1 MLNVEDN
8 YASKIVPGI
17 GPLESRVVIV
27 GEAPGKEEE
36 VQGRPFVG
44 SSGRLF
50 NDILA
55 SVGIARNECYITNV
69 VKTRP
74 SGNNFE
80 EFYYDHRRTKPT
92 KELELAWV
100 KLREEVKEKNPNII
114 IALGGEALRALTGK
128 RSIDAYRGT
137 LLPGINCPKV
147 LPTYHPAYVLRQYHH
162 RAIVEMDLRKAIRH
176 SKSPKLEV
184 PAKNFITDP
193 SFITVMDTLQ
203 FIKANKKTIA
213 FDIETIGSHVRC
225 LGFAW
230 SKELAICIPF
240 ASAKS
245 RSKPGSSIISLGSSN
260 FTSHW
265 TEKQEQ
271 EIINL
276 LGQIFEDPSIRKV
289 AQNFPFDST
298 ILARDFGFK
307 IYGLQMDTLV
317 AFHCLYSELPK
328 SLDFLNSIY
337 TDNPH
342 YSHDHNSSSDLSN
355 WKYNCWDVVATFESF
370 RGITEEL
377 IEAEQLEFY
386 ENHAQPVMM
395 SLTRV
400 ANRGINV
407 DLKLRSN
414 LVGET
419 ELAIEKSKEEISELA
434 GKPLNPASS
443 KQMQEYFYNELKIP
457 PVVNRSTGRKT
468 VDEKAMV
475 KLKGRTKNPVTHK
488 LLDVCLSY
496 REHTKLLSTF
506 LTSKLTDDGKMVTSY
521 HATGTVTGRISSSK
535 TIFGLGGNLQQI
547 PKSPIRK
554 MFKAAPNHVFI
565 KADLSQAE
573 ARCVAWVAPIPQ
585 LIERF
590 TNEED
595 FDIHRWAGS
604 LIYGRDPA
612 EITPAQ
618 RQLSKVGVHGGNYG
632 LGPRT
637 AATTFGIS
645 YQNAKMVIGRYRE
658 AIPEVGEWWE
668 SIKLELHKSRI
679 LTTPMGRRRLFF
691 NRLDESLYR
700 SAYSFIPQAMVAD
713 IINRAIF
720 LSEAVL
726 EEDEAYPIM
735 QVHDEIC
742 FYCPEGNLDRALKK
756 IRNLMEYPVK
766 MNTTEIPLKIPA
778 DISVGPNWYD
788 QEIVG

>member
-1 MLNVEDN
+1 MANREVL
-8 YASKIVPGI
+8 GI
-17 GPLESRVVIV
+17 GPKEPRIVIV

-36 VQGRPFVG
+36 VQGQPFVG

-50 NDILA
+50 NEILA

-74 SGNNFE
+74 KGNNFG
-80 EFYYDHRRTKPT
+80 EFYYDYRRTKPMR
-92 KELELAWV
+92 ELELAWV
-100 KLREEVKEKNPNII
+100 ELRKEVKERKPNIT

-128 RSIDAYRGT
+128 KSIDAYRGT
-137 LLPGINCPKV
+137 LLLGINCSKI

-162 RAIVEMDLRKAIRH
+162 RAIVEMDLKKAIRH

-184 PAKNFITDP
+184 PAKNFVTDP
-193 SFITVMDTLQ
+193 SFTTVIDTLQ
-203 FIKANKKTIA
+203 FIKTNKKIIA
-213 FDIETIGSHVRC
+213 FDIETLGSHVRC

-230 SKELAICIPF
+230 SKENAICVPF
-240 ASAKS
+240 ASAKG
-245 RSKPGSSIISLGSSN
+245 RNKPGSSILFLGDSN

-265 TEKQEQ
+265 AEQQEQ

-276 LGQIFEDPSIRKV
+276 IGKIFEDPSIRKI

-342 YSHDHNSSSDLSN
+342 YSHDHDSSSDLSN

-370 RGITEEL
+370 QEITKELEE
-377 IEAEQLEFY
+377 ADQLEFY
-386 ENHAQPVMM
+386 QNHAQPVMM
-395 SLTRV
+395 ALTRV
-400 ANRGINV
+400 ANRGINI
-407 DLKLRSN
+407 DLKLRAN
-414 LVGET
+414 LVKET
-419 ELAIEKSKEEISELA
+419 ELSIEKAKEEIAKLA

-475 KLKGRTKNPVTHK
+475 KLKDRTKNPITHK

-506 LTSKLTDDGKMVTSY
+506 LTSKLTDNGKMVTSY

-547 PKSPIRK
+547 PKSSIRR
-554 MFKAAPNHVFI
+554 MFKSPSNHVFI

-573 ARCVAWVAPIPQ
+573 ARCVAWIAPIPQ

-590 TNEED
+590 TNEKD

-604 LIYGRDPA
+604 LIYGRDPS

-632 LGPRT
+632 LGPIT
-637 AATTFGIS
+637 AAATFGIS
-645 YQNAKMVIGRYRE
+645 FQNAKMVIGRYRE
-658 AIPEVGEWWE
+658 AIPEVGRWWK

-691 NRLDESLYR
+691 SRLDESWAR
-700 SAYSFIPQAMVAD
+700 TIEKMVA
-713 IINRAIF
+713 INGKDLPFANRGKVF
-720 LSEAVL
+720 PTEVV
-726 EEDEAYPIM
+726 DERPQIGERLWQQISAGHRNDQIGIGGNQVVPM
-735 QVHDEIC
+735 QPRGMFSGSREQWVTA
-742 FYCPEGNLDRALKK
+742 GRLD
-756 IRNLMEYPVK
+756 
-766 MNTTEIPLKIPA
+766 
-778 DISVGPNWYD
+778 
-788 QEIVG
+788 